1 MFGLSALKGGRGMK
15 SAVQELK
22 KARTHHEFEDR
33 LKVLQDEIVK
43 AELCF
48 YSFIAIHDFLSNHK
62 AEENKNPL
70 YWSTIKDALLG
81 YFFVTIGRMFDE
93 DKKSQSVVSFV
104 RYCKVY
110 NSVFSKKHLQERKK
124 SELAPS
130 ELESYMQRV
139 PNVTV
144 SKDDFETIETEIAV
158 KKLVY
163 YDKYENI
170 RNKIFVHKDLK
181 TVIREG
187 GSYSKAFINELEEL
201 LNFLNKVTQV
211 FGELYMNGTKIDLKK
226 VKYESS
232 KTIITKD
239 VGEFLK
245 RLSANMEA

>member
-1 MFGLSALKGGRGMK
+1 MK
-15 SAVQELK
+15 IASQELK

-33 LKVLQDEIVK
+33 LKVLQDEIIK
-43 AELCF
+43 AERCF
-48 YSFIAIHDFLSNHK
+48 YSFSAIHDFLSKHK
-62 AEENKNPL
+62 AEGNKNPL
-70 YWSTIKDALLG
+70 YWNTVKDALLG
-81 YFFVTIGRMFDE
+81 YFFVTIGRIFDE

-110 NSVFSKKHLQERKK
+110 NSIFSKKNLQERKR
-124 SELAPS
+124 SELAPPD
-130 ELESYMQRV
+130 LESYMERI

-170 RNKIFVHKDLK
+170 RDKLFVQEELK
-181 TVIREG
+181 KVSREG
-187 GSYSKAFINELEEL
+187 DLYSEAFVNELEEL
-201 LNFLNKVTQV
+201 LNFLNKITRV
-211 FGELYMNGTKIDLKK
+211 FGELYFHGTKIDLKK

-232 KTIITKD
+232 KTTIARD

-245 RLSANMEA
+245 RLSVKVEV

>member
-1 MFGLSALKGGRGMK
+1 MK

-139 PNVTV
+139 PNVTI

-163 YDKYENI
+163 YDKCENI

-245 RLSANMEA
+245 RLSANVEA